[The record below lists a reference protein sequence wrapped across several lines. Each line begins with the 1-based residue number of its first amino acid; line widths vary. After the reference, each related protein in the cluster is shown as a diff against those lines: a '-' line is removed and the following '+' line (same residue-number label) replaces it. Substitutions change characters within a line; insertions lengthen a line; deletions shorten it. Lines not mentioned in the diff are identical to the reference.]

1 MKRTC
6 LLVGILMI
14 LAALVLSSY
23 GLAAA
28 ETCDATGC
36 TWTVSWT
43 EPTLLQGGGALTNL
57 TKTTLTMTV
66 GAGTPVTLDVAAT
79 KATGGGA
86 VSATSPKALIAPGS
100 KAAVTFTVTATNP
113 YGTSPASP
121 ADAFTKDRSAE
132 LPPAALTAPTHQ

>member
-1 MKRTC
+1 MKKT
-6 LLVGILMI
+6 L
-14 LAALVLSSY
+14 LVLSVLLILI
-23 GLAAA
+23 GHLILMAGIAQA

-36 TWTVSWT
+36 TWTVNWT

-86 VSATSPKALIAPGS
+86 VSTTSPKALIAPGA
-100 KAAVTFTVTATNP
+100 KATITFTVTATNP
-113 YGTSPASP
+113 YGTSTPSP
-121 ADAFTKDRSAE
+121 ADTFQKDRSAE
-132 LPPAALTAPTHQ
+132 LPPAALTAPTHN